1 MSKKFRRM
9 YKKEEEIIDEEFF
22 TDEAVR
28 SRADKI
34 MKEVTDEQLN
44 RFGFDREEFREMLI
58 SFGESYGRPCKK
70 LDMKE
75 IEKR

>member
-1 MSKKFRRM
+1 MA
-9 YKKEEEIIDEEFF
+9 YDEEFF
-22 TDEAVR
+22 TEGAIR

-34 MKEVTDEQLN
+34 MKEVTNEQLD

-58 SFGESYGRPCKK
+58 SFAQSFGKPCKK

-75 IEKR
+75 IEKRYLELTGDNS